1 MHIHISFSSTCIY
14 SDCTPVV
21 LLYNWYFRLSWE
33 RTVIYGGPAETRLTP
48 TVKGLTA
55 AVWRWEEPCVS
66 TTCSHNWDCLEKRTL
81 SRYQQLL
88 ECVRQWTME
97 HEGETGSGAEE
108 GWGDFAPPARLPLNS
123 KRLKSGHQRWLAK
136 ELGVSTAASVDEL
149 RQMIDGKLT
158 EGG

>member
-1 MHIHISFSSTCIY
+1 MHIHISFSFTCIY
-14 SDCTPVV
+14 FDCTPVV
-21 LLYNWYFRLSWE
+21 LLYNWYIRLSWE
-33 RTVIYGGPAETRLTP
+33 RTVTYGGPAETRPTP

-55 AVWRWEEPCVS
+55 AVRRREEPCVS

-88 ECVRQWTME
+88 VRQWTME
-97 HEGETGSGAEE
+97 HEGETGSGTGE
-108 GWGDFAPPARLPLNS
+108 GWGDCALPARLPLNL
-123 KRLKSGHQRWLAK
+123 KRLKSGRQRRLAK

-158 EGG
+158 EEG